1 MNSAILQQPAQTFIK
16 ENLTIPTSKLAFK
29 GSPFDGISIQELVSQ
44 IESKKKC
51 DVKLPTWFKTDGIYY
66 PNKLNIEQTSSE
78 TTAVYKAN
86 LVSGQSLI
94 DLTGGFGVDSF
105 AFSSQFKQ
113 VFHCEINRELSEI
126 ATHNFTILGVNN
138 IKTIAI
144 DGLEYL
150 KQTNQI
156 FDWIYIDPSRR
167 ADNFNR
173 VFFINQCQPDL
184 TQYLDFLFEH
194 SNRILIKLSPLLDL
208 TKTINDLKFVK
219 EIHCVAVQNEVKEL
233 LFSLEKNYLKEVAV
247 KTINFEKQI
256 IQKYDY
262 QFNKLSDIN
271 YSFPLKYL
279 YEPNAAIFKSGGFT
293 QISEQFNLFKLH
305 PNTHLFT
312 SDDFIDFPGRR
323 FRILRQLPYQKQLLR
338 KIIMDNKA
346 NISVRNFPETVA
358 QIRKKTGIKDGG
370 VQYLFFV
377 STSDKKHVVL
387 LCEKLG

>member
-16 ENLTIPTSKLAFK
+16 KNLAIQATSLVLK
-29 GSPFDGISIQELVSQ
+29 GSPFDRISIQELVAQ

-51 DVKLPTWFKTDGIYY
+51 EVKLPTWFKTDGIYY

-78 TTAVYKAN
+78 TTAAHKAN
-86 LVSGQSLI
+86 LVSGESII

-113 VFHCEINRELSEI
+113 VFYCEINRELSEI
-126 ATHNFTILGVNN
+126 ATHNFKILGVNN

-156 FDWIYIDPSRR
+156 YDWIYIDPSRR
-167 ADNFNR
+167 SDNFQR
-173 VFFINQCQPDL
+173 VFFLNQCQPDL
-184 TQYLDFLFEH
+184 TQHLDFLFKY
-194 SNRILIKLSPLLDL
+194 SNHILIKLSPLLDL

-219 EIHCVAVQNEVKEL
+219 EIHCIAVQNEVREL
-233 LFSLEKNYLKEVAV
+233 LFCLEKNYQKAIII
-247 KTINFEKQI
+247 KSINFEKQI
-256 IQKYDY
+256 IQKFDY
-262 QFNKLSDIN
+262 QFYKLLHIN

-279 YEPNAAIFKSGGFT
+279 YEPNVAIFKSGGFS
-293 QISEQFNLFKLH
+293 QISERFKLFKLH

-312 SDDFIDFPGRR
+312 SDDLIEFPGRR
-323 FRILRQLPYQKQLLR
+323 FKILRQLPYQKQLLR
-338 KIIMDNKA
+338 KLIKENKA

-370 VQYLFFV
+370 NQYLFFV
-377 STSDKKHVVL
+377 STSDEKHVVL
-387 LCEKLG
+387 LCEKL